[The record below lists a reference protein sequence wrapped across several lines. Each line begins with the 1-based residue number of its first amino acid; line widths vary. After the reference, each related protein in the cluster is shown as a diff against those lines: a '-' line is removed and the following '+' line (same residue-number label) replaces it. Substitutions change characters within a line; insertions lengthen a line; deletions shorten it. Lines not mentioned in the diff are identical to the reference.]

1 MAALNSLEKFT
12 RKTTNNLGEDGTSFW
27 GSEGKGRGC
36 SNFAARCQKTG
47 NERGVSVKGGECG
60 NKICELF
67 FSVFTDYR
75 FSICASLRSVFFT
88 IRSCLLLPFDCT
100 PLPKFVLI

>member
-1 MAALNSLEKFT
+1 MAALNPLEKFT
-12 RKTTNNLGEDGTSFW
+12 RKTTDNLGEGDGTSFW
-27 GSEGKGRGC
+27 GNEGKGRGC
-36 SNFAARCQKTG
+36 SNFAAWCQKPG

-75 FSICASLRSVFFT
+75 FSSAYLRSVFFT
-88 IRSCLLLPFDCT
+88 IRSCLLLPFDFT
-100 PLPKFVLI
+100 LLLKFILI